1 MNKKIVLII
10 VAVLVVLCLFCA
22 GIGVLAV
29 VLGMGATQPI
39 ADVGD
44 QFMTALKNEDYARA
58 YALCAPSLQQELR
71 NAQGLANLIRNSRVQ
86 PVQWSYSSRNVNND
100 QGQLD
105 GTVTFTGNREGT
117 LQLVLTQVNGV
128 WKIAGFR
135 LKEK

>member
-10 VAVLVVLCLFCA
+10 GAVLVVLCLCCA

-29 VLGMGATQPI
+29 VLGMGTTQPI
-39 ADVGD
+39 VDVGD

-71 NAQGLANLIRNSRVQ
+71 NAQGLANLIRNARVQ
-86 PVQWSYSSRNVNND
+86 PVQWSYSSRNINND